1 MINGHTGP
9 ITRMG
14 WQRWNRQ
21 VQELSPRIK
30 KKISFTATTPLK
42 PQAQAESQKRK
53 IKLTFQEYNST
64 TKKMLHTINSR
75 IYRIN
80 RKLIMNAF
88 QSHQIKWPTTGFK
101 KAKNKLDSHA
111 RNKSQQFL
119 KLQSRIRIWIGSG
132 VKSWKSQQANFW
144 RKIIDRQLI
153 QE

>member
-9 ITRMG
+9 ITRIG

-21 VQELSPRIK
+21 NSGVKLPNQKRK
-30 KKISFTATTPLK
+30 FTTVTPLK
-42 PQAQAESQKRK
+42 PQAQAKSGSENLNQ
-53 IKLTFQEYNST
+53 TFKNTISPQEIFAQAT
-64 TKKMLHTINSR
+64 HEFTKYT
-75 IYRIN
+75 
-80 RKLIMNAF
+80 KLIKNGF
-88 QSHQIKWPTTGFK
+88 QSHQIKWPTTGFM